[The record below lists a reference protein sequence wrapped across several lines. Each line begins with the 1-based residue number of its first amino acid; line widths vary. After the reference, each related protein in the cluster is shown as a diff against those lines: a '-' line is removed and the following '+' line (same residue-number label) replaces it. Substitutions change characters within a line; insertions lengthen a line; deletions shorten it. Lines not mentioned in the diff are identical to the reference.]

1 MAKTATANTAVQ
13 TKHKKRKSFEAL
25 DWILLIL
32 LTAGLLAVLIP
43 FLNVVAISFTSYK
56 EYMQSTWVVW
66 PKNPTLDAYK
76 ELFKDSRIL
85 IGYKTTLMYLLV
97 GLPLN
102 LILCVTLAYAL
113 SRKGWP
119 GRKVILMLVLFTMI
133 FNGGIVPMYLVMKS
147 FNLTNTIW
155 SVILAQGM
163 NTFNMILIYNY
174 FCSLPEALVESAS
187 LDGADEWTIMAR
199 IIVPLAKPILATVV
213 LFVAVQLWNEY
224 FMSMIFLRSK
234 DFQSLQQVLRSI
246 VMDSQVV
253 DTASQTVD
261 VGERNFTDAIKM
273 AAVMATMVPVM
284 CVYPFLQKY
293 FAKGIMM
300 GAIKS

>member
-1 MAKTATANTAVQ
+1 M
-13 TKHKKRKSFEAL
+13 
-25 DWILLIL
+25 
-32 LTAGLLAVLIP
+32 
-43 FLNVVAISFTSYK
+43 
-56 EYMQSTWVVW
+56 
-66 PKNPTLDAYK
+66 
-76 ELFKDSRIL
+76 LFR
-85 IGYKTTLMYLLV
+85 
-97 GLPLN
+97 
-102 LILCVTLAYAL
+102 
-113 SRKGWP
+113 
-119 GRKVILMLVLFTMI
+119 
-133 FNGGIVPMYLVMKS
+133 
-147 FNLTNTIW
+147 
-155 SVILAQGM
+155 
-163 NTFNMILIYNY
+163 
-174 FCSLPEALVESAS
+174 SLPEALVESAS

>member
-1 MAKTATANTAVQ
+1 MAKTAAANTAVQ

>member
-1 MAKTATANTAVQ
+1 MAKTAAANTAVQ

-85 IGYKTTLMYLLV
+85 IGYTLMYLLV

>member
-1 MAKTATANTAVQ
+1 MG
-13 TKHKKRKSFEAL
+13 KKRKGFEAL
-25 DWILLIL
+25 DWILLVL

-43 FLNVVAISFTSYK
+43 FLNVIAISFTSYK

-102 LILCVTLAYAL
+102 LLLCVTLAYAL

-261 VGERNFTDAIKM
+261 VGERNFTDAIKI
-273 AAVMATMVPVM
+273 APVMATMVPVM

>member
-1 MAKTATANTAVQ
+1 MG
-13 TKHKKRKSFEAL
+13 KKRKGFEAL
-25 DWILLIL
+25 DWILLVL

-43 FLNVVAISFTSYK
+43 FLNVIAISFTSYK

-102 LILCVTLAYAL
+102 LLLCVTLAYAL

>member
-1 MAKTATANTAVQ
+1 MG
-13 TKHKKRKSFEAL
+13 KKRKGFEAL
-25 DWILLIL
+25 DWILLVL

-43 FLNVVAISFTSYK
+43 VLNVIAISFTSYK

-102 LILCVTLAYAL
+102 LLLCVTLAYAL

>member
-1 MAKTATANTAVQ
+1 MTHRNIKIV
-13 TKHKKRKSFEAL
+13 KHKKGRRKFEAL
-25 DWILLIL
+25 DWVLLIL
-32 LTAGLLAVLIP
+32 LTLGLLCILIP
-43 FLNVVAISFTSYK
+43 FINVVAISFTSYK
-56 EYMQSTWVVW
+56 EYMQSTWVIW
-66 PKNPTLDAYK
+66 PKEPTFAAYQ

-85 IGYKTTLMYLLV
+85 TGYKTTLIYLFV
-97 GLPLN
+97 GVPLN
-102 LILCVTLAYAL
+102 LLLSITLAYAL
-113 SRKGWP
+113 CRRGWP
-119 GRKVILMLVLFTMI
+119 GRRLVLMLVLFTMV

-147 FNLTNTIW
+147 LGLTNTVW

-174 FCSLPEALVESAS
+174 FCSLPEALIESAS
-187 LDGADEWTIMAR
+187 LDGADEWTILAR
-199 IIVPLAKPILATVV
+199 IIVPLAKPILATIV
-213 LFVAVQLWNEY
+213 LFVSVQLWNEY

-234 DFQSLQQVLRSI
+234 EFQSLQQVLRSI

-261 VGERNFTDAIKM
+261 LGERNFTDAIKM

-293 FAKGIMM
+293 FSKGIMM
-300 GAIKS
+300 GAIKA

>member
-1 MAKTATANTAVQ
+1 MKHRNAKIV
-13 TKHKKRKSFEAL
+13 KHKKERRKFEAL
-25 DWILLIL
+25 DGILLIL
-32 LTAGLLAVLIP
+32 LTLGLLCILIP
-43 FLNVVAISFTSYK
+43 FINVVAISFTSYK

-66 PKNPTLDAYK
+66 PKEPTLAAYK

-85 IGYKTTLMYLLV
+85 TGYKTTLIYLFV
-97 GLPLN
+97 GVPLN
-102 LILCVTLAYAL
+102 LLLSITLAYAL
-113 SRKGWP
+113 CRRGWP
-119 GRKVILMLVLFTMI
+119 GRRLVLMLVLFTMV

-147 FNLTNTIW
+147 LGLTNTVW

-174 FCSLPEALVESAS
+174 FCSMPEALIESAS
-187 LDGADEWTIMAR
+187 LDGADEWTILGR
-199 IIVPLAKPILATVV
+199 IIVPLAKPIIATIV
-213 LFVAVQLWNEY
+213 LFVSVQLWNEY

-234 DFQSLQQVLRSI
+234 EFQSLQQVLRSI

-261 VGERNFTDAIKM
+261 LGERNFTDAIKM

-293 FAKGIMM
+293 FSKGIMI
-300 GAIKS
+300 GAIKA

>member
-1 MAKTATANTAVQ
+1 MG
-13 TKHKKRKSFEAL
+13 KKRKGFEAL
-25 DWILLIL
+25 DWILLVL

-43 FLNVVAISFTSYK
+43 FLNVIAISFTSYK

-102 LILCVTLAYAL
+102 LLLCVTLAYAL

-187 LDGADEWTIMAR
+187 LDGADEWTIMAL

>member
-1 MAKTATANTAVQ
+1 MG
-13 TKHKKRKSFEAL
+13 KKRKGFEAL
-25 DWILLIL
+25 VWILLVL

-43 FLNVVAISFTSYK
+43 FLNVIAISFTSYK

-102 LILCVTLAYAL
+102 LLLCVTLAYAL